1 MGMEYSKT
9 STGQKQ
15 SPERSVK
22 MEEKS
27 QEAKNVYFICHNC
40 GPAGKILSE
49 QWTKH
54 TDGPHTI
61 DVIQHEKGVA
71 MLVSKISIK
80 PKPDGKQLFF
90 SFCADCGELT
100 RPPVE
105 IDERLQFLQS
115 FRRTVLEWICDE

>member
-1 MGMEYSKT
+1 MAKT
-9 STGQKQ
+9 NKQTGQKQ

-22 MEEKS
+22 MEEKAK
-27 QEAKNVYFICHNC
+27 QAKEAKPIYFICHNC

-49 QWTKH
+49 QWTEH

-61 DVIQHEKGVA
+61 NVIQHEEGVA
-71 MLVSKISIK
+71 MLVSRISIK
-80 PKPDGKQLFF
+80 PKTDGKQLFF

-105 IDERLQFLQS
+105 IDEKLQY
-115 FRRTVLEWICDE
+115 CDYCDTTF